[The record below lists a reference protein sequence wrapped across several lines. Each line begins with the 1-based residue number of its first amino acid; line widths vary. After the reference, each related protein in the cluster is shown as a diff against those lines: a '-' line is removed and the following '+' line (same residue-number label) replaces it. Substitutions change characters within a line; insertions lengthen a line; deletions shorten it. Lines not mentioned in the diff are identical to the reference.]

1 MPSYHFSLSYKD
13 IVEQIKNIDPKQ
25 YAQTRNM
32 LDGAVTRLS
41 PYITRGVISLPYVRD
56 TVLQN
61 YSQKDSYKL
70 IQELA
75 WREYFQKTWVARG
88 DDIFIDL
95 RFAQEPTDNAQMPK
109 NIVDAATG
117 IETIDKCIESLYK
130 DGYMHNHAR
139 LTVASLCC
147 NLGQSH
153 WKVPSA
159 WMYYHLLDGD
169 PASNTLSWQWVAGT
183 SISKKYF
190 TDQSLI
196 NHWSGTQQSDTF
208 LNFDREQTLKQ
219 TKPNELYYL
228 ETPTLE
234 TVLPRLEQ
242 KVDVTKETN
251 ILLYHPFHLDPV
263 WHRDKDAVRV
273 LVFEP
278 SWFKKHPV
286 SEKVMKFIIDLAQ
299 ENIPNIQIFVG
310 EYAELDINP
319 IFQKAITRE
328 HPCTEHWTDCEK
340 EPRAWLFPEVTG
352 YYKSFFAFWKE
363 CEKYL

>member
-1 MPSYHFSLSYKD
+1 M
-13 IVEQIKNIDPKQ
+13 
-25 YAQTRNM
+25 
-32 LDGAVTRLS
+32 
-41 PYITRGVISLPYVRD
+41 
-56 TVLQN
+56 
-61 YSQKDSYKL
+61 
-70 IQELA
+70 
-75 WREYFQKTWVARG
+75 
-88 DDIFIDL
+88 
-95 RFAQEPTDNAQMPK
+95 
-109 NIVDAATG
+109 
-117 IETIDKCIESLYK
+117 
-130 DGYMHNHAR
+130 
-139 LTVASLCC
+139 
-147 NLGQSH
+147 
-153 WKVPSA
+153 
-159 WMYYHLLDGD
+159 
-169 PASNTLSWQWVAGT
+169 
-183 SISKKYF
+183 
-190 TDQSLI
+190 
-196 NHWSGTQQSDTF
+196 
-208 LNFDREQTLKQ
+208 NFDREQTLKQ